1 MTAYAVLA
9 GESLYGKT
17 HGVLVPVLRGV
28 ALTPRR
34 AKPTLCSNRRVMVNG
49 YPFTWQEGV
58 TCSLCWTIF
67 LSMSETEG

>member
-1 MTAYAVLA
+1 MEYAVLA
-9 GESLYGKT
+9 GASLFGKT

-49 YPFTWQEGV
+49 EPFYWQGEQ

-67 LSMSETEG
+67 LSMKETEG